1 MHRAVSQL
9 NSRILLE
16 SFNYIVLYCAFHKL
30 DINAKNQNGRTAR
43 FSAAEKGHKVVVRLL
58 LQHTAD
64 VNAKDNMGKTT
75 LHYAAWKGHD
85 AVVRLL
91 LEHKAKDNNG
101 WTALHWAAENGQE
114 AVVRLLLRLQI
125 IESMIAHQSSSQRM
139 YYGDKQSGSM
149 SRCLR

>member
-1 MHRAVSQL
+1 MYYVHCFFFFFS
-9 NSRILLE
+9 SRRR
-16 SFNYIVLYCAFHKL
+16 H
-30 DINAKNQNGRTAR
+30 TR
-43 FSAAEKGHKVVVRLL
+43 FDCDWSSDVCSSDL
-58 LQHTAD
+58 D